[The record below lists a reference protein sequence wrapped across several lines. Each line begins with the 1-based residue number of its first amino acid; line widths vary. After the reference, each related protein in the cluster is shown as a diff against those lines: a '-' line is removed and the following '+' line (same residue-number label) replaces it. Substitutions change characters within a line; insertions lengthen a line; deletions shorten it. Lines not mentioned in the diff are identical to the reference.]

1 MGQGNIIGY
10 EINEKTCQI
19 SFYNEEMAEPETM
32 EVDADNYQIPLVI
45 GKLRDTW
52 AYGKE
57 AKRLASLKE
66 GFTVNRLLD
75 KSLAGEKIEFGEES
89 YEAVWLLA
97 KFIELSL
104 QSFPKINGIVFSV
117 PELTEELAQML
128 RGIAVR
134 MNIDK
139 RHIFIQDYK
148 ESFCNYLFY
157 QPKELW
163 QYEAA
168 LFCCDRN
175 EIKAYMLRRLR
186 PGLGGG
192 KTTFVTVDEVAK
204 EATYTLDMSNLIND
218 PNFDGGTVSINGV
231 GIEYEKGMSAD
242 DVYKQLMSVADE
254 IGCKFEKD
262 PNKAGVYN
270 ITADNKGSKETL
282 TIGMSKEMAQKT
294 GLSKAQGVVQN
305 ADDESYKLIA
315 SGSDAKVT
323 LGNEFGSTVIT
334 NVEGNRVKITDKGG
348 FSMDFLLSDDI
359 QATGATLVFDVT
371 DVGAMTIQIGA
382 NQYQNMDV
390 HIPEVSSESLYLDTV
405 NVAVNGGADKAI
417 STMDAAIA
425 KLSAV
430 RSGIGAY
437 TNRLEYASSSL
448 AETQE
453 DMTTAYSGLMDTDMA
468 SEMTEYTQ
476 QNILEQAAVS
486 VLSQAND
493 IPQQVLSLLQK

>member
-1 MGQGNIIGY
+1 
-10 EINEKTCQI
+10 
-19 SFYNEEMAEPETM
+19 
-32 EVDADNYQIPLVI
+32 
-45 GKLRDTW
+45 
-52 AYGKE
+52 
-57 AKRLASLKE
+57 
-66 GFTVNRLLD
+66 
-75 KSLAGEKIEFGEES
+75 
-89 YEAVWLLA
+89 
-97 KFIELSL
+97 
-104 QSFPKINGIVFSV
+104 
-117 PELTEELAQML
+117 
-128 RGIAVR
+128 
-134 MNIDK
+134 
-139 RHIFIQDYK
+139 
-148 ESFCNYLFY
+148 
-157 QPKELW
+157 
-163 QYEAA
+163 
-168 LFCCDRN
+168 
-175 EIKAYMLRRLR
+175 
-186 PGLGGG
+186 
-192 KTTFVTVDEVAK
+192 
-204 EATYTLDMSNLIND
+204 
-218 PNFDGGTVSINGV
+218 
-231 GIEYEKGMSAD
+231 MSAD
-242 DVYKQLMSVADE
+242 DVYMQLLSVADE
-254 IGCKFEKD
+254 IGCKIEKD
-262 PNKAGVYN
+262 PNNAGVYN

-282 TIGMSKEMAQKT
+282 TILMSDEMAHKT
-294 GLSKAQGVVQN
+294 GLDQQGAVQN
-305 ADDESYKLIA
+305 ADDKSYKLVA
-315 SGSDAKVT
+315 SGTDAEIELKD
-323 LGNEFGSTVIT
+323 GFGSTVIT

-348 FSMDFLLSDDI
+348 FSMDFLLSDDV
-359 QATGATLVFDVT
+359 QNGDTLTFDVT

>member
-1 MGQGNIIGY
+1 MKINRNMSAVVANRQLLRTENKLSISMGRLSSGY
-10 EINEKTCQI
+10 KINKAGDNPAGMAISSKMKAQIDGLNQAEANSDDGQSVLRIADGALNEVSNMLQRIRELSVQAANGTNSYSDRQSIQDEIDQLTQ
-19 SFYNEEMAEPETM
+19 
-32 EVDADNYQIPLVI
+32 EVDRIST
-45 GKLRDTW
+45 DTE
-52 AYGKE
+52 YNK
-57 AKRLASLKE
+57 K
-66 GFTVNRLLD
+66 TLLD
-75 KSLAGEKIEFGEES
+75 GSANTRVYVSGTHKDTTKFARSATRIDFSEEVLPGD
-89 YEAVWLLA
+89 YTVEVKTPA
-97 KFIELSL
+97 K
-104 QSFPKINGIVFSV
+104 Q
-117 PELTEELAQML
+117 
-128 RGIAVR
+128 
-134 MNIDK
+134 
-139 RHIFIQDYK
+139 
-148 ESFCNYLFY
+148 
-157 QPKELW
+157 
-163 QYEAA
+163 
-168 LFCCDRN
+168 
-175 EIKAYMLRRLR
+175 
-186 PGLGGG
+186 
-192 KTTFVTVDEVAK
+192 
-204 EATYTLDMSNLIND
+204 ATYQLDMSGLIND

-231 GIEYEKGMSAD
+231 GIDYEKGMSAD

-305 ADDESYKLIA
+305 ADDESYKLVA
-315 SGSDAKVT
+315 SGTDAEIELKD
-323 LGNEFGSTVIT
+323 GFGSTVIT

-348 FSMDFLLSDDI
+348 FSMDFLLSDDV
-359 QATGATLVFDVT
+359 QNGDTLTFDVT

>member
-1 MGQGNIIGY
+1 MKINRNMSAVVANRQLLRTENKLSISMGRLSSGY
-10 EINEKTCQI
+10 KINKAGDNPAGMAISSKMKAQIDGLDQAEANSDDGQSVLRIADGALNEVSNMLQRIRELSVQAANGTNSYSDRQSIQDEIDQLTQ
-19 SFYNEEMAEPETM
+19 
-32 EVDADNYQIPLVI
+32 EVDRIST
-45 GKLRDTW
+45 DTE
-52 AYGKE
+52 YNK
-57 AKRLASLKE
+57 K
-66 GFTVNRLLD
+66 TLLD
-75 KSLAGEKIEFGEES
+75 GSANTRVYVSGTHQDKTKFARSATRIDFSEEVLPGD
-89 YEAVWLLA
+89 YTVEVKTPA
-97 KFIELSL
+97 K
-104 QSFPKINGIVFSV
+104 Q
-117 PELTEELAQML
+117 
-128 RGIAVR
+128 
-134 MNIDK
+134 
-139 RHIFIQDYK
+139 
-148 ESFCNYLFY
+148 
-157 QPKELW
+157 
-163 QYEAA
+163 
-168 LFCCDRN
+168 
-175 EIKAYMLRRLR
+175 
-186 PGLGGG
+186 
-192 KTTFVTVDEVAK
+192 
-204 EATYTLDMSNLIND
+204 ATYQLNMSGLIND

-231 GIEYEKGMSAD
+231 GIDYEKGMSAD

-254 IGCKFEKD
+254 IGCKIEKD
-262 PNKAGVYN
+262 PNNAGVYN

-282 TIGMSKEMAQKT
+282 TILMSDEMAHKT
-294 GLSKAQGVVQN
+294 GLDQQGAVQN
-305 ADDESYKLIA
+305 ADDKSYKLVA
-315 SGSDAKVT
+315 SGTDAEIELKD
-323 LGNEFGSTVIT
+323 GFGSTVIT

-348 FSMDFLLSDDI
+348 FSMDFLLSDDV
-359 QATGATLVFDVT
+359 QNGDTLTFDVT

>member
-1 MGQGNIIGY
+1 MKINRNMSAVVANRQLLRTENKLSLSMGRLSSGY
-10 EINEKTCQI
+10 KINKAGDNPAGMAISSKMKAQIDGLNQAEANSDDGQSVLRIADGALNEVSNMLQRIRELSVQAANGTNSYSDRQSIQDEIDQLTQ
-19 SFYNEEMAEPETM
+19 
-32 EVDADNYQIPLVI
+32 EVDRIST
-45 GKLRDTW
+45 DTE
-52 AYGKE
+52 YNK
-57 AKRLASLKE
+57 K
-66 GFTVNRLLD
+66 TLLD
-75 KSLAGEKIEFGEES
+75 GSANTRVYVSGTHKDTTKFARSATRIDFSEE
-89 YEAVWLLA
+89 VL
-97 KFIELSL
+97 
-104 QSFPKINGIVFSV
+104 PG
-117 PELTEELAQML
+117 
-128 RGIAVR
+128 
-134 MNIDK
+134 
-139 RHIFIQDYK
+139 DYT
-148 ESFCNYLFY
+148 
-157 QPKELW
+157 
-163 QYEAA
+163 
-168 LFCCDRN
+168 
-175 EIKAYMLRRLR
+175 I
-186 PGLGGG
+186 
-192 KTTFVTVDEVAK
+192 TVDEVAK

-218 PNFDGGTVSINGV
+218 PDFDGGTVSINGV
-231 GIEYEKGMSAD
+231 GIDYEKGMSAD

-254 IGCKFEKD
+254 IGCKIEKD
-262 PNKAGVYN
+262 PNNAGVYN

-282 TIGMSKEMAQKT
+282 TILMSDEMAHKT
-294 GLSKAQGVVQN
+294 GLDQQGAVQN
-305 ADDESYKLIA
+305 ADDKSYKLVA
-315 SGSDAKVT
+315 SGTDAEIELKD
-323 LGNEFGSTVIT
+323 GFGSTVIT

-348 FSMDFLLSDDI
+348 FSMDFLLSDDV
-359 QATGATLVFDVT
+359 QNGDTLTFDVT

>member
-1 MGQGNIIGY
+1 MKINRNMSAVVANRQLLRTENKLSLSMGRLSSGY
-10 EINEKTCQI
+10 KINKAGDNPAGMAISSKMKAQIDGLDQAEANSDDGQSVLRIADGALNEVSNMLQRIRELSVQAANGTNSYSDRQSIQDEIDQLTQ
-19 SFYNEEMAEPETM
+19 
-32 EVDADNYQIPLVI
+32 EVDRIST
-45 GKLRDTW
+45 DTE
-52 AYGKE
+52 YNK
-57 AKRLASLKE
+57 K
-66 GFTVNRLLD
+66 TLLD
-75 KSLAGEKIEFGEES
+75 GSANTRVYVSGTHKDTTKFARSATRIDFSEEVLPGD
-89 YEAVWLLA
+89 YTVEVKTPA
-97 KFIELSL
+97 K
-104 QSFPKINGIVFSV
+104 Q
-117 PELTEELAQML
+117 
-128 RGIAVR
+128 
-134 MNIDK
+134 
-139 RHIFIQDYK
+139 
-148 ESFCNYLFY
+148 
-157 QPKELW
+157 
-163 QYEAA
+163 
-168 LFCCDRN
+168 
-175 EIKAYMLRRLR
+175 
-186 PGLGGG
+186 
-192 KTTFVTVDEVAK
+192 
-204 EATYTLDMSNLIND
+204 ATYQLDMSGLIND

-282 TIGMSKEMAQKT
+282 TIGMTKEMAQKT

-305 ADDESYKLIA
+305 ADDESYKLVA
-315 SGSDAKVT
+315 SGTDAEIELKD
-323 LGNEFGSTVIT
+323 GFGSTVIT

-348 FSMDFLLSDDI
+348 FSMDFLLSDDV
-359 QATGATLVFDVT
+359 QNGDTLTFDVT

>member
-1 MGQGNIIGY
+1 MKINRNMSAVVANRQLLRTENKLSISMGRLSSGY
-10 EINEKTCQI
+10 KINKAGDNPAGMAISSKMKAQIDGLDQAEANSDDGQSVLRIADGALNEVSNMLQRIRELSVQAANGTNSYSDRQSIQDEIDQLTQ
-19 SFYNEEMAEPETM
+19 
-32 EVDADNYQIPLVI
+32 EVDRIST
-45 GKLRDTW
+45 DTE
-52 AYGKE
+52 YNK
-57 AKRLASLKE
+57 K
-66 GFTVNRLLD
+66 TLLD
-75 KSLAGEKIEFGEES
+75 GSANTRVYVSGTHQDKTKFARSATRIDFSEEVLPGD
-89 YEAVWLLA
+89 YTVKVKTPA
-97 KFIELSL
+97 KQAEYKLDLS
-104 QSFPKINGIVFSV
+104 G
-117 PELTEELAQML
+117 
-128 RGIAVR
+128 
-134 MNIDK
+134 
-139 RHIFIQDYK
+139 
-148 ESFCNYLFY
+148 
-157 QPKELW
+157 
-163 QYEAA
+163 
-168 LFCCDRN
+168 
-175 EIKAYMLRRLR
+175 
-186 PGLGGG
+186 
-192 KTTFVTVDEVAK
+192 
-204 EATYTLDMSNLIND
+204 LIND
-218 PNFDGGTVSINGV
+218 PDFDGGTVSINGV
-231 GIEYEKGMSAD
+231 GIDYEKGMSAD

-254 IGCKFEKD
+254 IGCKIEKD
-262 PNKAGVYN
+262 PNNAGVYN

-282 TIGMSKEMAQKT
+282 TILMSDEMAHKT
-294 GLSKAQGVVQN
+294 GLDQQGAVQN
-305 ADDESYKLIA
+305 ADDKSYKLVA
-315 SGSDAKVT
+315 SGTDAEIELKD
-323 LGNEFGSTVIT
+323 GFGSTVIT

-348 FSMDFLLSDDI
+348 FSMDFLLSDDV
-359 QATGATLVFDVT
+359 QNGDTLTFDVT

-453 DMTTAYSGLMDTDMA
+453 DMTIAYSGLMDTDMA